1 MKFYSAGNFVL
12 MSSEEKERKF
22 KELSEKTYGKG
33 TYNRLVSF
41 FFRKETDTVLKVKEG
56 SGE

>member
-12 MSSEEKERKF
+12 MSNPEIERKF
-22 KELSEKTYGKG
+22 KELSDKTYGEG

-41 FFRKETDTVLKVKEG
+41 FFRKETDNVLEVKKDEH
-56 SGE
+56 

>member
-12 MSSEEKERKF
+12 MSDPEKERKF
-22 KELSEKTYGKG
+22 KELSDKTYGEG

-41 FFRKETDTVLKVKEG
+41 FFRKETDNVLKVKKDG
-56 SGE
+56 